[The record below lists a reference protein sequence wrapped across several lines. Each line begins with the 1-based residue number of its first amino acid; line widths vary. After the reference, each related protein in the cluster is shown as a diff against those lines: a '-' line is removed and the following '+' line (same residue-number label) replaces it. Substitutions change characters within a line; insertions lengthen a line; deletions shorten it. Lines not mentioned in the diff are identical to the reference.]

1 MQARYPWPVH
11 LPRAPQ
17 PPSWFSRALL
27 WDLGL
32 VVGVLLIAQVEI
44 WLPQYNFNNRVG
56 SPGLAIASTT
66 IAAVSLLWRRRAPLA
81 VLAVVATVTT
91 IRAVLDG
98 GVTGLGFLA
107 PILIAAFSVARFETR
122 MRWPLAAVASAVLVI
137 GSTAVNGLLEPTQG
151 TPAGFIAFAYLMMV
165 VLWVLGRLLM
175 ARDVAAAQLVQYAE
189 LLERD
194 QEHRARAAVA
204 EERARIARELHDVV
218 AHSVSVIIVQVQAAA
233 AVLEER
239 PAAAR
244 RSLDRIE
251 STAREAMAEMRRLV
265 GILDEDEGSD
275 VGAPQPGLAQ
285 MSELIAKLP
294 DAGPKVEV
302 EITGEARDLPAGL
315 GLAAYRILQESLTN
329 VLKHS
334 GAQRVCICLRYAPT
348 RLEIEV
354 IDDGR
359 GCGGRTD
366 GGHGLIG
373 MRQRVALYGGRLEV
387 GDHEAG
393 GFAVRAM
400 FPIEGQSR

>member
-11 LPRAPQ
+11 LPRAPR
-17 PPSWFSRALL
+17 PPSSFSRALL

-32 VVGVLLIAQVEI
+32 AGAVLLIAQLEI
-44 WLPQYNFNNRVG
+44 WLPLYNFNNRVG
-56 SPGLAIASTT
+56 PPGLAIAATT
-66 IAAVSLLWRRRAPLA
+66 LTAVSLLWRRRAPLA
-81 VLAVVATVTT
+81 VLAFVAAVT
-91 IRAVLDG
+91 IVRALLGG

-107 PILIAAFSVARFETR
+107 PILIATFSVSRFETR

-137 GSTAVNGLLEPTQG
+137 SSTAVNGLLEPTQG
-151 TPAGFIAFAYLMMV
+151 TPAGFIAFAYLMLA

-175 ARDVAAAQLVQYAE
+175 AREVAAAQLVQHAE

-218 AHSVSVIIVQVQAAA
+218 AHSVSVIIVQAQAAT
-233 AVLEER
+233 AVLEQR
-239 PAAAR
+239 PATAR

-265 GILDEDEGSD
+265 GILDEDEASD

-285 MSELIAKLP
+285 MSELVATLR

-302 EITGEARDLPAGL
+302 EITGEARDLSAGL
-315 GLAAYRILQESLTN
+315 DLAAYRVIQESLTN

-348 RLEIEV
+348 RFEIEV

-359 GCGGRTD
+359 GCGDRTD

-393 GFAVRAM
+393 GFAVRAT
-400 FPIEGQSR
+400 FPIETQSR